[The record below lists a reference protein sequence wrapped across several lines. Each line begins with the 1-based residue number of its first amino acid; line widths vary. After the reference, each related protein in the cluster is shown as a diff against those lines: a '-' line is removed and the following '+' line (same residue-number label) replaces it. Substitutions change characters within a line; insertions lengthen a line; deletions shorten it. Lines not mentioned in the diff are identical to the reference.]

1 MPHQTEVNPAKD
13 RSEVEYEP
21 SAVVRDR
28 HSEGRLARLIEQQ
41 TAKLPSDFFLWTA
54 FGAMGLSLFYEW
66 RGRHN
71 ASRMVGMWAP
81 TLLTMGVYNKVV
93 KLIGSK

>member
-1 MPHQTEVNPAKD
+1 MPHDTEVNPAKAQ
-13 RSEVEYEP
+13 SEREYEP

-41 TAKLPSDFFLWTA
+41 TAKLPSDIFLWTA
-54 FGAMGLSLFYEW
+54 FAAMGLSLFYEW